1 MVYACHPRRNG
12 NSTMRMHLKH
22 YCKKN
27 SYQMKNSKLDLTQS
41 KLIFNNKEGGGGNTT
56 SVQYKKFTIE
66 NARRLIAEMIIID
79 ELSFKFVENE
89 GFKRFVEGT
98 LTLVEPNFVIPSRTT
113 IARDILG
120 IYGTLKEQLKDIFV
134 REGYRVPLTTDT
146 WTSIQNVNYMVLT
159 AHFIDRDWKL
169 HKRIINFS
177 QIENHRGETIG
188 KEVEKCLKQ
197 WGIERV
203 LTLTIDNASSNDT
216 AIAYLKKRFKHGLV
230 LNGDFLHVR
239 CCAHILNLIVCD
251 GLKDVNDS
259 LNRIRNAVRF
269 VRSSPA
275 RLAKFKKCIEE
286 ENISSKSML
295 CLDVQTRWNSTY
307 LMLDAAE
314 KFEKAFERLEDYD
327 TVYMN
332 QEIKPTTQDWEIAKI
347 FTKFL
352 SVFYEVTIRLSG
364 SLYVTSNTV
373 FHEISTIQNCIRKY
387 SSVTGP
393 ENLLLHEMA
402 TKMQE
407 KYDKY
412 WGKSEKTNLF
422 LYVAFVLDPRYK
434 MKSLMYCLNQLFDMD
449 VTKEIGNKVEDVL
462 RRLFNEYSLSVIN
475 DGSTLSSSA

>member
-1 MVYACHPRRNG
+1 M
-12 NSTMRMHLKH
+12 S
-22 YCKKN
+22 
-27 SYQMKNSKLDLTQS
+27 LT
-41 KLIFNNKEGGGGNTT
+41 I
-56 SVQYKKFTIE
+56 
-66 NARRLIAEMIIID
+66 
-79 ELSFKFVENE
+79 
-89 GFKRFVEGT
+89 
-98 LTLVEPNFVIPSRTT
+98 
-113 IARDILG
+113 
-120 IYGTLKEQLKDIFV
+120 
-134 REGYRVPLTTDT
+134 DT

-203 LTLTIDNASSNDT
+203 LTLTVDNASSNDT

-269 VRSSPA
+269 VRSSLD
-275 RLAKFKKCIEE
+275 RLAKFNKCIEE

-295 CLDVQTRWNSTY
+295 CLDVQIRWNSTY

-332 QEIKPTTQDWEIAKI
+332 EEIKPTTQIGKLLEYLPN
-347 FTKFL
+347 FC
-352 SVFYEVTIRLSG
+352 
-364 SLYVTSNTV
+364 LYS
-373 FHEISTIQNCIRKY
+373 
-387 SSVTGP
+387 
-393 ENLLLHEMA
+393 
-402 TKMQE
+402 
-407 KYDKY
+407 
-412 WGKSEKTNLF
+412 
-422 LYVAFVLDPRYK
+422 
-434 MKSLMYCLNQLFDMD
+434 MK
-449 VTKEIGNKVEDVL
+449 
-462 RRLFNEYSLSVIN
+462 
-475 DGSTLSSSA
+475 